1 MLNSQLA
8 QGNGFSTYSDAF
20 APALGLNAKNAT
32 LKPLKVGSQVVA
44 GTLLGRVGKT
54 DQKAPHLYFEIQP
67 AGKSSPKI
75 DPKPILD
82 GWKLLESTAIYRVS
96 GKNALYSKSNAFSIG
111 QVLLLPKSLL
121 EKRVLSDPRIQI
133 YSGGINDI
141 KTGQIDRRV
150 LATLE
155 YLAESGLNPTVSCLK
170 AGHSEM
176 TTSGN
181 VSEHWSGNAVDISA
195 INNIPILGNQDPGG
209 IADQTVKR
217 LMMLQGTMEPHQI
230 ISLIDHGANTMAM
243 ADHANHVHVG
253 FQPLFGSNAKL
264 GQQMKAILKPDQWTN
279 LVQRLGQMQNPVV
292 PTKPSKFAIPVNPKN
307 PSDVNAGE

>member
-1 MLNSQLA
+1 M
-8 QGNGFSTYSDAF
+8 
-20 APALGLNAKNAT
+20 AT
-32 LKPLKVGSQVVA
+32 DRRTFV
-44 GTLLGRVGKT
+44 
-54 DQKAPHLYFEIQP
+54 
-67 AGKSSPKI
+67 
-75 DPKPILD
+75 LD
-82 GWKLLESTAIYRVS
+82 TS
-96 GKNALYSKSNAFSIG
+96 
-111 QVLLLPKSLL
+111 VL
-121 EKRVLSDPRIQI
+121 LSDPRIQM
-133 YSGGINDI
+133 YPGGQDDI

-170 AGHSEM
+170 AGHSEF

-181 VSEHWSGNAVDISA
+181 VSEHWSGNAVDISS

-217 LMMLQGTMEPHQI
+217 LMMLQGTMQPHQI
-230 ISLIDHGANTMAM
+230 ISLLDHGANTMAM
-243 ADHANHVHVG
+243 ADHANHIHVG

-279 LVQRLGQMQNPVV
+279 LVQRLGQLQNPVV

-307 PSDVNAGE
+307 PTDVNLGE